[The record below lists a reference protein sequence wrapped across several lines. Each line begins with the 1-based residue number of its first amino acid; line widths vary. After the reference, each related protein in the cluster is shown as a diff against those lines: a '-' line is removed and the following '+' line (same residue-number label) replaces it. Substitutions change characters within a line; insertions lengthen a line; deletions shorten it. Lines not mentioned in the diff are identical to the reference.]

1 MLCKLTVCVTPWI
14 LSEPGAVATGSFGQP
29 VFQLLT
35 METAVEKLAAI
46 CILVISLSHI
56 IQPGA
61 WAEFFIMLREK
72 GKVGS
77 LLCGLLHF
85 PLGVIIVAFHNV
97 WHGLPIV
104 VTIMGWG
111 LLLKSVL
118 YLIYPKH
125 GMRMLARVSVERSW
139 EFVVAGVM
147 GVVISGLI
155 FFSLLR

>member
-1 MLCKLTVCVTPWI
+1 
-14 LSEPGAVATGSFGQP
+14 
-29 VFQLLT
+29 

-46 CILVISLSHI
+46 CILVTGLSHI
-56 IQPGA
+56 LQPRV

-77 LLCGLLHF
+77 ILCGLLHF

-111 LLLKSVL
+111 FLLKSIL
-118 YLIYPKH
+118 YLVYPKH

-147 GVVISGLI
+147 GVVISGLL
-155 FFSLLR
+155 FFSLLSR

>member
-1 MLCKLTVCVTPWI
+1 
-14 LSEPGAVATGSFGQP
+14 
-29 VFQLLT
+29 

-46 CILVISLSHI
+46 CILVTGLSHI
-56 IQPGA
+56 IQPRA

-104 VTIMGWG
+104 VTIIGWG

-118 YLIYPKH
+118 YLIYPRH

-147 GVVISGLI
+147 AVLVSGLI
-155 FFSLLR
+155 IFSLLNT

>member
-1 MLCKLTVCVTPWI
+1 
-14 LSEPGAVATGSFGQP
+14 
-29 VFQLLT
+29 

-46 CILVISLSHI
+46 CILVTGLSHV
-56 IQPGA
+56 IQPRV
-61 WAEFFIMLREK
+61 WSEFFIMLREK

-77 LLCGLLHF
+77 ILAGLLHF

-97 WHGLPIV
+97 WHGFSIV

-111 LLLKSVL
+111 LLLKSLL

-139 EFVVAGVM
+139 EFVIAGVM
-147 GVVISGLI
+147 AVVVSGFI
-155 FFSLLR
+155 FFSLLNR

>member
-1 MLCKLTVCVTPWI
+1 
-14 LSEPGAVATGSFGQP
+14 
-29 VFQLLT
+29 

-46 CILVISLSHI
+46 CILVTGLSHI
-56 IQPGA
+56 IQPRV

-77 LLCGLLHF
+77 ILCGLLHF

-111 LLLKSVL
+111 FLLKSVL
-118 YLIYPKH
+118 YLVYPKH

-155 FFSLLR
+155 FFLLLSR